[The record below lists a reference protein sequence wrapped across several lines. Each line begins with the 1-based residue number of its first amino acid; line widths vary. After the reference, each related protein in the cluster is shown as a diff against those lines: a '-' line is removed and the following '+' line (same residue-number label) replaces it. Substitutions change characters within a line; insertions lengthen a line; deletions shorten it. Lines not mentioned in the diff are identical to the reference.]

1 MTIERFSAIVAR
13 INRAALHPRDW
24 SQAVHD
30 IVTALG
36 ANHGGLVV
44 SGSSSRRMTAC
55 SLGADD
61 LRRSYNARFWR
72 IDPIVRALEHEPAGV
87 ITTYEELLGP
97 DYLRRHPFF
106 RDWMVPHRLGNGM
119 LALLTSGASTSWIG
133 VYPDPGRDLDRS
145 QATSTMR
152 LLLPHLRHALNVQ
165 SCLTDVQNERDQA
178 IAVLAVH
185 RHGLVIV
192 SSCGAIS
199 YANPAALS
207 ILESRDGLGMGRRG
221 HLESSD
227 NRSAVGLRA
236 IIDSALREYRPYVG
250 RRALIPR
257 HSGGS
262 SYALLVVP
270 LDPKVGCRDERTP
283 AALVVIVDP
292 DQETSGGPKALRQ
305 LYGLTAAEARVAAA
319 ALRGEGLRSI
329 AEELAVSVNTARTH
343 LQRAF
348 EKTGTH
354 RQAELVRML
363 TTVLSGTGQFEGTAN
378 HGMRATTPGPPLQP
392 ESDGRAGHDE
402 GGSVEH
408 GKDRPQ
414 SG

>member
-55 SLGADD
+55 SLGADE

-72 IDPIVRALEHEPAGV
+72 IDPIASALEHQPAGV
-87 ITTYEELLGP
+87 ITTCEELLGP

-119 LALLTSGASTSWIG
+119 LALVTSGARTSWIG
-133 VYPDPGRDLDRS
+133 VYPAPGRDLDRS
-145 QATSTMR
+145 QATATMH

-165 SCLTDVQNERDQA
+165 SCLTEVRTERDQA

-207 ILESRDGLGMGRRG
+207 ILESRDGLAIGRRG

-236 IIDSALREYRPYVG
+236 IIDSALRQYGPYVG
-250 RRALIPR
+250 GRALIPR
-257 HSGGS
+257 HSGAS
-262 SYALLVVP
+262 AYALLVVP
-270 LDPKVGCRDERTP
+270 LDSKAECRDERTS

-305 LYGLTAAEARVAAA
+305 LYGLTGAEARVAVA
-319 ALRGEGLRSI
+319 ALRGEGLRAI

-363 TTVLSGTGQFEGTAN
+363 TTVLSGTGQFEGSAN
-378 HGMRATTPGPPLQP
+378 HGMGATTPGPPPQP
-392 ESDGRAGHDE
+392 ASDGSAGRDE

-408 GKDRPQ
+408 SKDRP
-414 SG
+414 

>member
-1 MTIERFSAIVAR
+1 MAMTIERFSAIVAR
-13 INRAALHPRDW
+13 INRAALHPGDW

-36 ANHGGLVV
+36 ADHGGLVV
-44 SGSSSRRMTAC
+44 SGSSSRQMTAC

-61 LRRSYNARFWR
+61 LRHSYNARFWR
-72 IDPIVRALEHEPAGV
+72 IDPIASALEHEPAGV
-87 ITTYEELLGP
+87 ITTCEELLGP

-106 RDWMVPHRLGNGM
+106 RDWMAPHRLGNGM
-119 LALLTSGASTSWIG
+119 LALLTSGAKTSWIG
-133 VYPDPGRDLDRS
+133 VYPDPGHDFDRS

-165 SCLTDVQNERDQA
+165 SCLTDVRTERDRV
-178 IAVLAVH
+178 IAVLDVH

-207 ILESRDGLGMGRRG
+207 ILESRDGLGMGRCG
-221 HLESSD
+221 HLESLDS
-227 NRSAVGLRA
+227 RSAVGLRA
-236 IIDSALREYRPYVG
+236 IINSALREYGPYVG
-250 RRALIPR
+250 GRALIPR

-262 SYALLVVP
+262 SYALLVLP
-270 LDPKVGCRDERTP
+270 LDPKVGCRDERRS

-292 DQETSGGPKALRQ
+292 DREIPGAPKALRQ
-305 LYGLTAAEARVAAA
+305 LYGLTGAEARVAMA

-329 AEELAVSVNTARTH
+329 AEELAVSVNTVRTH

-363 TTVLSGTGQFEGTAN
+363 TTVLSGTGEFERTAN
-378 HGMRATTPGPPLQP
+378 HGLPGTAPGPLPQS
-392 ESDGRAGHDE
+392 ESDGRAAHDE
-402 GGSVEH
+402 EAARGTS
-408 GKDRPQ
+408 PP
-414 SG
+414 

>member
-1 MTIERFSAIVAR
+1 MAMTIERFSAIVAR

-36 ANHGGLVV
+36 AHHGGLVV
-44 SGSSSRRMTAC
+44 SGSSSRQMTAC

-61 LRRSYNARFWR
+61 LRHSYNARFWR
-72 IDPIVRALEHEPAGV
+72 IDPIASAFEHESAGV
-87 ITTYEELLGP
+87 ITTCEELLGS

-106 RDWMVPHRLGNGM
+106 RDWTAPHRLGNGM
-119 LALLTSGASTSWIG
+119 LALLTSGAKTSWIG
-133 VYPDPGRDLDRS
+133 VYPDPGHDFDRA
-145 QATSTMR
+145 QAISTMR

-165 SCLTDVQNERDQA
+165 SCLTDVRTERDRI
-178 IAVLAVH
+178 IAVLDLH

-207 ILESRDGLGMGRRG
+207 ILESRDGLAMGRCG
-221 HLESSD
+221 HLESLDS
-227 NRSAVGLRA
+227 RSAVGLRA
-236 IIDSALREYRPYVG
+236 IINSALRECEPSVG
-250 RRALIPR
+250 GRALIPR
-257 HSGGS
+257 LSGGS
-262 SYALLVVP
+262 SYALLVLR
-270 LDPKVGCRDERTP
+270 LDPRVGRRDERTA

-292 DQETSGGPKALRQ
+292 DREISGGPKALRP
-305 LYGLTAAEARVAAA
+305 LYGLTGAEARVAMA

-329 AEELAVSVNTARTH
+329 AEELAVSVNTVRTH

-363 TTVLSGTGQFEGTAN
+363 TTVLSGTGQF
-378 HGMRATTPGPPLQP
+378 
-392 ESDGRAGHDE
+392 
-402 GGSVEH
+402 
-408 GKDRPQ
+408 DRPA
-414 SG
+414 GPIDDRG